1 MTRAAFF
8 RRFCRFHFFRQKPP
22 DFFRFFENL
31 CYFVLV
37 FEFFAK
43 PWVSRQIQTESRP
56 AFVYD
61 KGSPQI
67 LWRFRKDEYQMQ
79 KVSKEYL
86 LLFNAITDA
95 EESLRRLQARLIDA
109 QQKAEELF
117 ITDDEADPLS
127 RNI

>member
-1 MTRAAFF
+1 
-8 RRFCRFHFFRQKPP
+8 
-22 DFFRFFENL
+22 
-31 CYFVLV
+31 
-37 FEFFAK
+37 
-43 PWVSRQIQTESRP
+43 
-56 AFVYD
+56 
-61 KGSPQI
+61 
-67 LWRFRKDEYQMQ
+67 MQ

-127 RNI
+127 RKAPAGRGRRFTSVRQCLSGVTGFGRQTPLFVAFARA